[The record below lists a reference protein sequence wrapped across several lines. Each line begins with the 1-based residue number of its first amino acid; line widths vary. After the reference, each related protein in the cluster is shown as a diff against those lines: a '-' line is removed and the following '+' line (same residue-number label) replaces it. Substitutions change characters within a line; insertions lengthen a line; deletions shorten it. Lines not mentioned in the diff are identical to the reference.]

1 VTWTG
6 NNKLVFLSLFIIFH
20 NEKLIGTFYEFDT
33 TATYVTYL
41 SELKSYDFCNLRLH
55 MCYPLKSVSSV
66 HNVIEPF
73 CKVVD
78 YYQFSQASG

>member
-1 VTWTG
+1 
-6 NNKLVFLSLFIIFH
+6 LH

-33 TATYVTYL
+33 TATYVTLL
-41 SELKSYDFCNLRLH
+41 SELKSYNFCNLRLH

-73 CKVVD
+73 CKVEGNINKTELTLVLTL
-78 YYQFSQASG
+78 